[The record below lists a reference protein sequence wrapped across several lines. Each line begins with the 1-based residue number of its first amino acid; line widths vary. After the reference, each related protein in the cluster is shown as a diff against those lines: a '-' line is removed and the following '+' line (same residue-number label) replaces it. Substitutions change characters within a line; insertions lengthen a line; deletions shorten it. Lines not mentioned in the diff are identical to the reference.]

1 MKMIDIQGMSCRYGK
16 KEAVHSISFELREGS
31 ILGLLGP
38 NGAGKTTTLLALMGL
53 IPYQGSAQIMGVD
66 CKHLPK
72 SLFQKIGYIS
82 ENQRTPDHLTVREF
96 LDLCASMY
104 LTWDPVLESKLIRLV
119 ELPEP
124 EKISSLSRGNQMKV
138 KLVSSL
144 AYRPKLLVMDEP
156 FTGLDP
162 VVRTQLI
169 QGVLELSDQ
178 EGWSVILSSHDMDEV
193 ERLVD
198 QIAILKTGKLLLH
211 EKSEELLERFRRV
224 EAIDESGRTPEVIF
238 GNRPQGWIQSGR
250 MISWVEEAYQGIE
263 TEDLIRGA
271 VGESAMISPMTL
283 KEIFIHVAGNG
294 S

>member
-16 KEAVHSISFELREGS
+16 KEALHPITLELQPGS

-53 IPYQGSAQIMGVD
+53 IPYQGKAQILGVD
-66 CKHLPK
+66 CKRIPK
-72 SLFQKIGYIS
+72 SILQQIGYVS
-82 ENQRTPDHLTVREF
+82 ESQRIPDHLTVREF
-96 LDLCASMY
+96 LNLCASVY
-104 LTWDPVLESKLIRLV
+104 PTWDQALEKKLIHLV
-119 ELPEP
+119 DLFDNE
-124 EKISSLSRGNQMKV
+124 IIASLSRGTQMKV

-162 VVRTQLI
+162 VVRNQLI

-178 EGWSVILSSHDMDEV
+178 EGWSVIISSHDMEEV

-198 QIAILKTGKLLLH
+198 QIAILKQGTLCIH
-211 EKSEELLERFRRV
+211 EKSDELLGRFRRI
-224 EAIDESGRTPEVIF
+224 EAMEESERSAMKLLGRIPK
-238 GNRPQGWIQSGR
+238 GWIQNGR
-250 MISWVEEAYQGIE
+250 MISWVEENYQGE
-263 TEDLIRGA
+263 ESEVKIRA
-271 VGESAMISPMTL
+271 EIGESALISPMTL